1 MSRYAVGGARLAA
14 ALSLIPGAAFAHD
27 LSDRYGVFLDAA
39 IHPLTEIDH
48 VLAFFALGLLAGQ
61 QGTPAARRSVAAFI
75 AGLLLGVV
83 LSTILPVSPDAL
95 RFLGG
100 LNLASLFVLG
110 ALAAAA
116 LRLPSW
122 LVAFLAALFG
132 ASHGLENG
140 LDLAG
145 ALSVLSA
152 VGILAAGLV
161 AAAPVAVLVVRLR
174 AGWQRVAV
182 RVAGS
187 WVAAI
192 GLIVLGLRFRA

>member
-1 MSRYAVGGARLAA
+1 MSWRAVCRACFAA
-14 ALSLIPGAAFAHD
+14 ALFLAPAAALAHD
-27 LSDRYGVFLDAA
+27 LSDRHGAFLDAA
-39 IHPLTEIDH
+39 IHPLTELDH

-61 QGTPAARRSVAAFI
+61 QGAPAARRSLAAFV

-83 LSTILPVSPDAL
+83 LSAALPVSPDAL
-95 RFLGG
+95 RFLGVF
-100 LNLASLFVLG
+100 NLASLFALG
-110 ALAAAA
+110 TLVAAA
-116 LRLPSW
+116 LRLPLW

-132 ASHGLENG
+132 VSHGLENG

-152 VGILAAGLV
+152 LGVLAAGLV
-161 AAAPVAVLVVRLR
+161 ATAPVAVLVARLR
-174 AGWQRVAV
+174 AGWQRIAV

-192 GLIVLGLRFRA
+192 GLIVLGLRFRI